1 MATSAP
7 PAAPT
12 PTATP
17 AVVSESPTTPAE
29 APAIASKPGII
40 RAGDHVLLVLPSE
53 NKRMLQIKPD
63 ATVELGKFG
72 KFQTNALIGKPY
84 GVPYEIVKGGELV
97 RAEVTPED
105 ALGEAD
111 SDVKDA
117 NNKNIFDD
125 NANQTLTHEEIATLK
140 AEQASGH
147 EIIAKI
153 ISSHTDFDKKT
164 EFSKAKY
171 IKKKRQTFLRQFTP
185 VQLDAATL
193 CDFYFNKNPAKTKEM
208 RIDVLSLL
216 LTSANVRAHSRLLIY
231 DDTQGMVTAAV
242 LERMGGF
249 GEVVVV
255 HEALS
260 QNLDIVRYM
269 NFPQATLDTLTTVPV
284 NRAFPLPEEMELWEA
299 SADTREIKT
308 KPSFREIRDSILRGG
323 FDGLIV
329 AATADPH
336 SVVDLL
342 SPYIATSRPV
352 VVYHSALNMLTPL
365 YQSMRASQS
374 YILVNLLTTWYRP
387 YQVLPQRTHPTMNM
401 SGHGGALVVA
411 TKVTPG
417 PALPSSLTKQEL
429 VAVGSSTQGSRK
441 RSKPANPARGSSGSP
456 APKKAKVGEE
466 SADGMEVDPVGAG
479 SS

>member
-1 MATSAP
+1 MSSEPQPTPAP
-7 PAAPT
+7 AVPAGTPAATDSP
-12 PTATP
+12 ATH
-17 AVVSESPTTPAE
+17 VE
-29 APAIASKPGII
+29 APTIASKPGII

-84 GVPYEIVKGGELV
+84 GVPYEIIKGGELA

-231 DDTQGMVTAAV
+231 DDTQGMVTAAEEDPR
-242 LERMGGF
+242 LYWERHRLSVFMRLSAKQR
-249 GEVVVV
+249 
-255 HEALS
+255 ALYLLPPAYES
-260 QNLDIVRYM
+260 VRH
-269 NFPQATLDTLTTVPV
+269 AK
-284 NRAFPLPEEMELWEA
+284 E
-299 SADTREIKT
+299 
-308 KPSFREIRDSILRGG
+308 
-323 FDGLIV
+323 IV
-329 AATADPH
+329 AEVPTPEGETVDALAERLFGVMSLTSSVLSANSSPAAGPATAPVALPATKQ
-336 SVVDLL
+336 SNFEFALEEFVLVVIKLTKVDLL
-342 SPYIATSRPV
+342 EYGSEVADFQRLVWTLNKDGSWRSAETVSP
-352 VVYHSALNMLTPL
+352 
-365 YQSMRASQS
+365 
-374 YILVNLLTTWYRP
+374 
-387 YQVLPQRTHPTMNM
+387 
-401 SGHGGALVVA
+401 
-411 TKVTPG
+411 
-417 PALPSSLTKQEL
+417 
-429 VAVGSSTQGSRK
+429 
-441 RSKPANPARGSSGSP
+441 
-456 APKKAKVGEE
+456 
-466 SADGMEVDPVGAG
+466 
-479 SS
+479 